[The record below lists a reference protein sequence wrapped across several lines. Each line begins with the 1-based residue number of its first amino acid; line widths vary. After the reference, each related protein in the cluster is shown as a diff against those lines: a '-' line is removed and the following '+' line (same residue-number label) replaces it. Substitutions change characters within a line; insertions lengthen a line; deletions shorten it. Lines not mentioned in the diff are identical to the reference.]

1 MFSITNIV
9 GVSIAIILAILF
21 FYKKSN
27 VQTKTNT
34 ENFANTDLNT
44 SISSKKTDNKK
55 LTVQERLELS
65 WKFLYEITE
74 IIINK
79 FSKED
84 IETVNKIGSSL
95 LDSGMRYEH
104 VVDLGIKFTQSKA
117 TFAEIEREKSEENDL
132 GAVR

>member
-9 GVSIAIILAILF
+9 GISIIIILAILF

-27 VQTKTNT
+27 VHTKTNT
-34 ENFANTDLNT
+34 ENFTNTDGNAPA
-44 SISSKKTDNKK
+44 SSKKTDNKK
-55 LTVQERLELS
+55 LTMQERLELS

-84 IETVNKIGSSL
+84 IKTVNQIGSSL
-95 LDSGMRYEH
+95 LDNGMRYEH
-104 VVDLGIKFTQSKA
+104 VVDLGIKLTPSKA
-117 TFAEIEREKSEENDL
+117 TFTEIEQEKLEEHD
-132 GAVR
+132 ASVVR